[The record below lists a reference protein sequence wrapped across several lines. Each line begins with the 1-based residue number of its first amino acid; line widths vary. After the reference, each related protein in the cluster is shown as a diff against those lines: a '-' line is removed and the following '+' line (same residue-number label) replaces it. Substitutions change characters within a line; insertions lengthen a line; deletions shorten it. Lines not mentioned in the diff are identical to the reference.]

1 MIIIGYPGVG
11 KTEAAKLFSSVV
23 IDLESSECIYKPEK
37 ENELTYNTTMTITSS
52 VTSNSHD
59 YYVSD
64 EVKEFNTYCKIAE
77 YLSKNNKIVLVSS
90 HKEVQDY
97 FCKSKEPVYI
107 CYPDKEIKKEWIQ
120 FLRGRY
126 INDDSKKNYNAY
138 MRAVN
143 NFDDDIDYMST
154 RGFVNIE
161 LKDGAFLS
169 NVLEESFKKEQEMR
183 ENTSDSDN
191 EEKVNDTENTEQ
203 K

>member
-11 KTEAAKLFSSVV
+11 KTEAAKLFPGAV
-23 IDLESSECIYKPEK
+23 IDLESSECIYKPKEK
-37 ENELTYNTTMTITSS
+37 EYTYDTTMTITSS

-59 YYVSD
+59 YFVSE

-126 INDDSKKNYNAY
+126 VNDDSKKNYNAY

-154 RGFVNIE
+154 RGFINIE

-183 ENTSDSDN
+183 ESISDN

>member
-11 KTEAAKLFSSVV
+11 KTEAAKLFPGVV

-37 ENELTYNTTMTITSS
+37 EKEYTYDKTMTIASS
-52 VTSNSHD
+52 VTSNYHD

-90 HKEVQDY
+90 HKAIQDY
-97 FCKSKEPVYI
+97 FCKSKEPVYV

-126 INDDSKKNYNAY
+126 ITDDSKKNYNAY
-138 MRAVN
+138 MRATN

-154 RGFVNIE
+154 RGFINIE

-169 NVLEESFKKEQEMR
+169 NILEESFKKEQEMS
-183 ENTSDSDN
+183 EDISDN

>member
-11 KTEAAKLFSSVV
+11 KTEAAKLFPGVV

-37 ENELTYNTTMTITSS
+37 EDEYTYNTTMTITSS

-59 YYVSD
+59 YFVSD

>member
-11 KTEAAKLFSSVV
+11 KSEAAKQFSVAV
-23 IDLESSECIYKPEK
+23 IDLESSECVDEYKPS
-37 ENELTYNTTMTITSS
+37 NDCVITLTGGN
-52 VTSNSHD
+52 
-59 YYVSD
+59 VSD
-64 EVKEFNTYCKIAE
+64 YPKDVKNRNFNTYCKIAE

-183 ENTSDSDN
+183 ENISED
-191 EEKVNDTENTEQ
+191 EEKVNDTENTDDN